1 MVRPLRSS
9 VDLRGA
15 AVTGSLAL
23 ALTVAVTGAPAPDAG
38 EIPGGY
44 YEFGE
49 VREREP
55 EEGDMNR
62 LIGSILF
69 PLGFLRAGGGI
80 AMLLT
85 ASPERCKG
93 NYGQGVADRT
103 CSGLRTYG
111 WVGVGYGGLMVVT
124 GATFLGLGL
133 AQRSRHRAWK
143 RRNNIAIA
151 PVLQRGGGGVSFAL
165 RF

>member
-1 MVRPLRSS
+1 
-9 VDLRGA
+9 
-15 AVTGSLAL
+15 VTGSLTL
-23 ALTVAVTGAPAPDAG
+23 ALTVAVSGVPAPEGG

-55 EEGDMNR
+55 DDGNMNR

-69 PLGFLRAGGGI
+69 PLGFLRAGGAV
-80 AMLLT
+80 AMLVT

-93 NYGQGVADRT
+93 SYGQGVADRT
-103 CSGLRTYG
+103 CSGIRTYSWIG
-111 WVGVGYGGLMVVT
+111 IGYGGLMAIT
-124 GATFLGLGL
+124 GAAFLGIGL
-133 AQRSRHRAWK
+133 AQQSRHRAWK
-143 RRNNIAIA
+143 RRNNIAIT

>member
-1 MVRPLRSS
+1 MT
-9 VDLRGA
+9 A
-15 AVTGSLAL
+15 SLAL
-23 ALTVAVTGAPAPDAG
+23 ALTVAVSGVSAPDAG

-111 WVGVGYGGLMVVT
+111 WVGIGYGGLMIVT
-124 GATFLGLGL
+124 GAAFLGLGL

-143 RRNNIAIA
+143 RRNNIAVA